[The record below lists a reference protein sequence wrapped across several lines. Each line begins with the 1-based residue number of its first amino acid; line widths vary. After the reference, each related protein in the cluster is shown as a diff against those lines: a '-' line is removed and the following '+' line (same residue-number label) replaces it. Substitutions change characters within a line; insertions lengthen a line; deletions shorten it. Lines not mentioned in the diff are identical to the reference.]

1 MHKYENLFVLDEN
14 FEWDKEKEKRNLE
27 KHGIDFYM
35 AVETFEDPNGFKL
48 ADPAHTTIFEERF
61 YWVGKTKDGRI
72 LTTWFTK
79 RGQKIRII
87 GSAEFRK
94 FRRKYESTKVK

>member
-1 MHKYENLFVLDEN
+1 MHKYENLFLQDEN
-14 FEWDKEKEKRNLE
+14 FEWDKNKERRNLE
-27 KHGIDFYM
+27 KHGIDFSM
-35 AVETFEDPNGFKL
+35 AVESFEDPDGIKM
-48 ADPAHTTIFEERF
+48 ADPAHTTVFEERF
-61 YWVGKTKDGRI
+61 YWIGKTKDERI

-94 FRRKYESTKVK
+94 FRRMYESTKVK